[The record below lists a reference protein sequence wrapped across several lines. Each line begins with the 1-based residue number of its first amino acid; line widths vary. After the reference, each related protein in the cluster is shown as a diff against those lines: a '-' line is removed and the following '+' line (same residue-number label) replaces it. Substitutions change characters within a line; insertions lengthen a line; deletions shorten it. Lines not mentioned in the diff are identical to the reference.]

1 MRLGITPSGPEL
13 LQRGE
18 LYVKVTRFSKA
29 IPCFEQLADRGN
41 LPLNMRLRALD
52 HLATCY
58 KNTSQYAKSL
68 NTVLKLVATPKPDSL
83 WYYEARA
90 YVTVI
95 NVYDLV
101 SDFEKCSHYLG
112 RIEALLLRHNAPR
125 KEVEDLRLTMLLYRA
140 ALHLDR
146 KQYPEALAEC
156 KKAQRMNLKGVTKL
170 MADMNF
176 AYLLEFMGEPAK
188 AEEIYRQ
195 IMQTKDEELIYNV
208 NYENAM
214 FNYALLLLKQK
225 RYEESETICLHQIP
239 NTFVTGQKNT
249 RGVLYE
255 VLGRALHGQGRHEE
269 AFEKLLLSVNTLD
282 SLRNEKH
289 IDLSDVTQ
297 TFETRLAEIEKRQ
310 PSAGGSGI
318 NWWITAVALALILI
332 AGIWSGVA
340 IRRKNERRRQS
351 SRLRQFGDVEMEH
364 CRCESATQ
372 KELDEA
378 NRRIVS
384 ISMKKGEADSMLAS
398 VREIAEAPSTSSRE
412 KINGIRNLLK
422 SVPVSDRNWEIF
434 RAHFE
439 KVHPIF
445 FSNLSKRHPGLT
457 QGDLKMAAFIVM
469 NISSKEIASL
479 LCRSQRTVESARYRL
494 HKKLMRD
501 DDSTP
506 MAEYLRSFMG

>member
-1 MRLGITPSGPEL
+1 M
-13 LQRGE
+13 
-18 LYVKVTRFSKA
+18 
-29 IPCFEQLADRGN
+29 
-41 LPLNMRLRALD
+41 
-52 HLATCY
+52 
-58 KNTSQYAKSL
+58 
-68 NTVLKLVATPKPDSL
+68 
-83 WYYEARA
+83 
-90 YVTVI
+90 
-95 NVYDLV
+95 
-101 SDFEKCSHYLG
+101 
-112 RIEALLLRHNAPR
+112 
-125 KEVEDLRLTMLLYRA
+125 
-140 ALHLDR
+140 
-146 KQYPEALAEC
+146 
-156 KKAQRMNLKGVTKL
+156 
-170 MADMNF
+170 
-176 AYLLEFMGEPAK
+176 
-188 AEEIYRQ
+188 
-195 IMQTKDEELIYNV
+195 
-208 NYENAM
+208 
-214 FNYALLLLKQK
+214 
-225 RYEESETICLHQIP
+225 
-239 NTFVTGQKNT
+239 
-249 RGVLYE
+249 
-255 VLGRALHGQGRHEE
+255 
-269 AFEKLLLSVNTLD
+269 
-282 SLRNEKH
+282 
-289 IDLSDVTQ
+289 
-297 TFETRLAEIEKRQ
+297 
-310 PSAGGSGI
+310 
-318 NWWITAVALALILI
+318 ALALILI
-332 AGIWSGVA
+332 AGIWCGVA

-439 KVHPIF
+439 KVHPII